1 MAGRLSNSA
10 RPAADAAP
18 GHDAPASPP
27 VLEAVRVAGEARV
40 ELTARAPAGATE
52 LVLRGPGGEERR
64 VALDAGSDR
73 TTLDLG
79 TPSLREWTGTWTL
92 HAAGADGATEALR
105 VAPGARLQAAPVLVD
120 GASAAQLR
128 VEDRGEGV
136 AVAVRPLPD
145 LHRAA
150 VDADGLLHVAGTLA
164 RTPSAPAPSSV
175 RLMLRRRR
183 RRDEVRAPARL
194 DGDAFEASAPL
205 APLARPG
212 AERETWDAFLEVDG
226 IPGALRIGARL
237 DATATRE
244 LVLPERRVRHDGV
257 ERLVRPYLTQ
267 DDNLSVRTEPFD
279 PDSRPAVA
287 PAKTLEFSER
297 RGKGLVRFARRV
309 ALAALARLPPPR
321 RRPGAVAGAPPRISL
336 LLVHAYGLGG
346 TIRTVLGLA
355 EHLSSRYEVEIISL
369 LRRQEQPY
377 FPLPE
382 SVTVTA
388 LDDLRPGVRRPA
400 LARLLARGPSI
411 LVHPDDFAFASCSLW
426 TDVQLA
432 RRLRSLPPG
441 VLVSTRPALNLLA
454 MRLAPPDVAV
464 VGQEHMNFVAHRRK
478 LAREIRWGYRNL
490 DALAVLTEDDRR
502 DYGRMLADAPTRV
515 VRIPNALAEL
525 EGDRSDGS
533 KPVVIA
539 AGRLVRQKGFDL
551 LIEAFERV
559 ARERPEW
566 TLRIFGSGRQ
576 REHLRRMILDRDLS
590 DHAFLMGQSSRLG
603 HELSRASIFALSSR
617 FEGFGMV
624 IVEAMSKGLP
634 VVSFDCPRGPS
645 EIIDDGRSG
654 LLVPNGD
661 VDALAAALI
670 ALIDD
675 EPARRRMGDA
685 ALATAARYDGEA
697 IGRMWDELID
707 GLLERPAPDEREAAR
722 VP

>member
-1 MAGRLSNSA
+1 
-10 RPAADAAP
+10 
-18 GHDAPASPP
+18 
-27 VLEAVRVAGEARV
+27 
-40 ELTARAPAGATE
+40 
-52 LVLRGPGGEERR
+52 
-64 VALDAGSDR
+64 
-73 TTLDLG
+73 
-79 TPSLREWTGTWTL
+79 
-92 HAAGADGATEALR
+92 
-105 VAPGARLQAAPVLVD
+105 
-120 GASAAQLR
+120 
-128 VEDRGEGV
+128 
-136 AVAVRPLPD
+136 
-145 LHRAA
+145 
-150 VDADGLLHVAGTLA
+150 
-164 RTPSAPAPSSV
+164 
-175 RLMLRRRR
+175 
-183 RRDEVRAPARL
+183 
-194 DGDAFEASAPL
+194 
-205 APLARPG
+205 
-212 AERETWDAFLEVDG
+212 
-226 IPGALRIGARL
+226 
-237 DATATRE
+237 
-244 LVLPERRVRHDGV
+244 
-257 ERLVRPYLTQ
+257 
-267 DDNLSVRTEPFD
+267 
-279 PDSRPAVA
+279 
-287 PAKTLEFSER
+287 
-297 RGKGLVRFARRV
+297 
-309 ALAALARLPPPR
+309 
-321 RRPGAVAGAPPRISL
+321 
-336 LLVHAYGLGG
+336 
-346 TIRTVLGLA
+346 
-355 EHLSSRYEVEIISL
+355 
-369 LRRQEQPY
+369 
-377 FPLPE
+377 
-382 SVTVTA
+382 
-388 LDDLRPGVRRPA
+388 
-400 LARLLARGPSI
+400 
-411 LVHPDDFAFASCSLW
+411 
-426 TDVQLA
+426 
-432 RRLRSLPPG
+432 
-441 VLVSTRPALNLLA
+441 

-533 KPVVIA
+533 NPVVIA

-675 EPARRRMGDA
+675 EPARRRMGEA